1 MTEDQGRESVKDENR
16 GRQFIGGQGLTR
28 RQLMAEA
35 ARLGVALPFAV
46 SVLAATGT
54 ARAADPT
61 PGGQLRIGFKTGTAN
76 DTADPAKS
84 YHAGDHAR
92 MRQLYNTLTGTG
104 PDLVPR
110 PELAERWEADES
122 GQRWKFFLRKD
133 VQFHDGRPLRA
144 ADAVYS
150 LRRLLDP
157 AVASPYRSLVAPVVD
172 ADAISADGDSTVLIN
187 LKAPY
192 ADLPSLLANY
202 NVGIVPE
209 NFTAFD
215 HAVGTGPFKLKEFK
229 PGISTTLVRNENY
242 WKKGLPY
249 LDGLELRVVADPV
262 ARVNG
267 LLSGELDMVEA
278 LDAKSVDLV
287 NNSPNAAAFR
297 SPSGYHVPIVM
308 EIDQPPFDKPE
319 VRAALKL
326 LIDRERVLKLVY
338 NGLGQVGND
347 QPIAPVYPF
356 YCSDLPQ
363 RQRDVAKAK
372 ELLAKAGA
380 SDLSVELH
388 CSDAVPGGVALATL
402 YSQMAAEGGV
412 TVKVIR
418 DPSDGYWKS
427 IWLKVPFSVSGWNM
441 RATADIMLSLVY
453 ESGATWNETHWKNP
467 EFDKLLA
474 DGRQT
479 LDAAKRKDIYCQ
491 AQRLISDDG
500 GVIVPVF
507 IDLLDGVSKKIQ
519 GLVPYPTGA
528 MGEWHWEEVWLQS

>member
-1 MTEDQGRESVKDENR
+1 
-16 GRQFIGGQGLTR
+16 
-28 RQLMAEA
+28 
-35 ARLGVALPFAV
+35 
-46 SVLAATGT
+46 
-54 ARAADPT
+54 
-61 PGGQLRIGFKTGTAN
+61 
-76 DTADPAKS
+76 
-84 YHAGDHAR
+84 
-92 MRQLYNTLTGTG
+92 
-104 PDLVPR
+104 
-110 PELAERWEADES
+110 
-122 GQRWKFFLRKD
+122 
-133 VQFHDGRPLRA
+133 
-144 ADAVYS
+144 
-150 LRRLLDP
+150 
-157 AVASPYRSLVAPVVD
+157 
-172 ADAISADGDSTVLIN
+172 
-187 LKAPY
+187 
-192 ADLPSLLANY
+192 
-202 NVGIVPE
+202 
-209 NFTAFD
+209 
-215 HAVGTGPFKLKEFK
+215 
-229 PGISTTLVRNENY
+229 
-242 WKKGLPY
+242 
-249 LDGLELRVVADPV
+249 
-262 ARVNG
+262 
-267 LLSGELDMVEA
+267 
-278 LDAKSVDLV
+278 VDLV

-491 AQRLISDDG
+491 AQRMISDDG

>member
-1 MTEDQGRESVKDENR
+1 MKKKNHSGQTDGR
-16 GRQFIGGQGLTR
+16 GLTR

-35 ARLGVALPFAV
+35 GRLGIALPFAT
-46 SVLAATGT
+46 SALAATG
-54 ARAADPT
+54 AAYAET
-61 PGGQLRIGFKTGTAN
+61 PAKGGQMRVGFKTGTAN

-92 MRQLYNTLTGTG
+92 MRQLYNTLTGSG

-110 PELAERWEADES
+110 PELAERWESDDA
-122 GQRWKFFLRKD
+122 GQNWTFFLRKD

-157 AVASPYRSLVAPVVD
+157 AVASPYRALMEPVVD
-172 ADAISADGDSTVLIN
+172 ADGISADGDSTVLFK
-187 LKAPY
+187 LKGPY
-192 ADLPSLLANY
+192 ADLPALLTTF

-209 NFTAFD
+209 NFTDFD
-215 HAVGTGPFKLKEFK
+215 HAIGTGPFKLKEFK
-229 PGISTTLVRNENY
+229 PGISAILVRNENY

-249 LDGLELRVVADPV
+249 LDGLDLRVVADPV
-262 ARVNG
+262 ARING
-267 LLSGELDMVEA
+267 LLSGELDLIEA

-287 NNSPNAAAFR
+287 NASPNAAAFR
-297 SPSGYHVPIVM
+297 SPSGYHVM
-308 EIDQPPFDKPE
+308 MAMQADQPPFDKPE
-319 VRAALKL
+319 VREALKL

-338 NGLGQVGND
+338 NGFGQIGND

-356 YCSDLPQ
+356 YCKEQTQ
-363 RQRDVAKAK
+363 RRRDVGKAK
-372 ELLAKAGA
+372 ELLAKAGVPN
-380 SDLSVELH
+380 LSVELH
-388 CSDAVPGGVALATL
+388 CSDALAGGVAMATL

-427 IWLKVPFSVSGWNM
+427 IWRKVPFCITGWNM
-441 RATADIMLSLVY
+441 RITTDIMLSLVY

-467 EFDKLLA
+467 AFDKLLEEGRRTLDPAKRQEIYCEAQRMITA
-474 DGRQT
+474 DGGAIIPT
-479 LDAAKRKDIYCQ
+479 
-491 AQRLISDDG
+491 
-500 GVIVPVF
+500 F
-507 IDLLDGVSKKIQ
+507 IDLLDGASKRIQ

-528 MGEWHWEEVWLQS
+528 MGEWHWEEVWLKA